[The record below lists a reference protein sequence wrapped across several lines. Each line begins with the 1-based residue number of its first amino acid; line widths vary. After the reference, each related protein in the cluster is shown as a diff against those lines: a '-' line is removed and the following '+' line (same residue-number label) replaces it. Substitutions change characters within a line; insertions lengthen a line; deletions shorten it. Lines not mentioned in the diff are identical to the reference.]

1 MRHVG
6 REWIDAEVGI
16 RERAADEAKIEVL
29 AGPRMEAYVYS
40 NMLVNGTFRVNLEG

>member
-16 RERAADEAKIEVL
+16 RERTDDEAKVEVL
-29 AGPRMEAYVYS
+29 ASPRMEAYGNC